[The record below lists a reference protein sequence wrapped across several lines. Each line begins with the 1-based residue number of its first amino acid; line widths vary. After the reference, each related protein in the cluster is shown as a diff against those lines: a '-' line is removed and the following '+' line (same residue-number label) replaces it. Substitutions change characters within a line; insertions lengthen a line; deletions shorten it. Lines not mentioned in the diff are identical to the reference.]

1 MIPLT
6 VSPCPL
12 CNCSLFGVL
21 AVWDGPPEDVAWVV
35 SLTYARY
42 NLASSASKWTL
53 SLQVPLTSLLRV
65 ADTCGTKKTTT
76 YIETALSMCTHS
88 T

>member
-1 MIPLT
+1 
-6 VSPCPL
+6 
-12 CNCSLFGVL
+12 
-21 AVWDGPPEDVAWVV
+21 
-35 SLTYARY
+35 
-42 NLASSASKWTL
+42 
-53 SLQVPLTSLLRV
+53 V